1 MKILLIYPEFPE
13 TFWSFTRAL
22 KFVSKK
28 SAIPPL
34 GLLTVASMLPD
45 DWEITLIDMNVNHLK
60 KRSLDGVDYVFI
72 SAMSVQRQSAL
83 DVIEFCD
90 REGVKVVA
98 GGPLFTTSYMDI
110 PGVDHFVLNEAE
122 ITLPQFIR
130 DVNNGIPRH
139 LYMSGN
145 WADVTKTPLP
155 DLKLLKTKKYA
166 SMSLQY
172 TRGCPFNCDFC
183 DITLL
188 YGRKVRIKKTQQVIQ
203 ELENIYSMGWRQNVF
218 FVDDNFIGN
227 RQILKN
233 ETLPAIAEWMRKK
246 NHPFSFNTQASINIA
261 DDDELMRLMVDA
273 GFNKVFVG
281 IETPNE
287 ESLAECSKI
296 QNKGRDMVACVKKIQ
311 NFGMEVQGG
320 FIVGFDSDPKTIF
333 DDQIRF
339 IQKSGIVTAMVGLLE
354 ALKGTDLYKRLEN
367 ENRLLGEE
375 TGDNT
380 DCSINFIPKMDLK
393 ELVEGYKRIVSTIYT
408 PKYYYFRIR
417 DFLKEYNPQ
426 GSGRNFFR
434 FKPVHILTLF
444 KTTFFLGII
453 GKERLYYWKLMLWTI
468 FRHPGFFPVA
478 TTLAI
483 YGFHHRKVSERYVA
497 G

>member
-45 DWEITLIDMNVNHLK
+45 DWELSLIDMNVNHLK
-60 KRSLDGVDYVFI
+60 KKSLEGVDYVFI

-83 DVIEFCD
+83 DIIEICI

-98 GGPLFTTSYMDI
+98 GGPLFTTSYMEF

-122 ITLPQFIR
+122 ITLPEFLF
-130 DVNNGIPRH
+130 DLANGTPRH
-139 LYMSGN
+139 LYKSGS
-145 WADVTKTPLP
+145 WADVTKTPSP
-155 DLKLLKTKKYA
+155 DLKLLKIKKYA

-172 TRGCPFNCDFC
+172 SRGCPFNCDFC

-188 YGRKVRIKKTQQVIQ
+188 YGRKVRIKKTEQVIR
-203 ELENIYSMGWRQNVF
+203 ELENLYHLGWRENVF

-233 ETLPAIAEWMRKK
+233 EALPAIAGWMKKRKY
-246 NHPFSFNTQASINIA
+246 PFSFNTQASINIA

-273 GFNKVFVG
+273 GFEKVFIG

-287 ESLAECSKI
+287 ESLIECSKM
-296 QNKGRDMVACVKKIQ
+296 QNKGRDMVSCIKKIQ
-311 NFGMEVQGG
+311 RSGMEVQGG

-354 ALKGTDLYKRLEN
+354 ALKGTDLYKRLDR

-380 DCSINFIPKMDLK
+380 DCSINFIPKMDLN
-393 ELVEGYKRIVSTIYT
+393 ELVEGYKRIVSSIYS
-408 PKYYYFRIR
+408 PKYYYYRIR
-417 DFLKEYNPQ
+417 DFLKEYNPP
-426 GSGRNFFR
+426 RKKFFR
-434 FKPVHILTLF
+434 FKPVHFLTIF
-444 KTTFFLGII
+444 KTTFYLGVI

-468 FRHPGFFPVA
+468 FRHPGYFPLA

-483 YGFHHRKVSERYVA
+483 YGFHHRKISELYIA